1 METTAPAPSTQAPR
15 TGRIIGAS
23 LIGLLALGLLAA
35 GIAGIW
41 TRATSTEHGYIT
53 SGSHTYAADGRA
65 IVSGSIDADG
75 IPDWLVAKLRVA
87 ATSEDGR
94 PLFVGVGRRD
104 DVDRYLAG
112 VAHSTVEDVSFDPF
126 EVDYTSTA
134 GRAVPSRP
142 AEQTFWAE
150 SHVGTGKQTVAWKM
164 QNGNWRVVVMNAD
177 GSPHVAADASVGAS
191 IRGALAIAISAT
203 ALGALLAAVAAALL
217 IRADRRS

>member
-1 METTAPAPSTQAPR
+1 METTAPAPSTRAPR
-15 TGRIIGAS
+15 TGSLIGAS
-23 LIGLLALGLLAA
+23 LIGLLALMLLAA

-41 TRATSTEHGYIT
+41 TRAAHSDHGYIT

-87 ATSEDGR
+87 ATSEDGSA
-94 PLFVGVGRRD
+94 LFVGVGRRD

-112 VAHSTVEDVSFDPF
+112 VARSTVEDVSFDPF
-126 EVDYTSTA
+126 EVDYTSTR

-150 SHVGTGKQTVAWKM
+150 SHVGTGKQTVSWKM
-164 QNGNWRVVVMNAD
+164 RDGNWRVVVMNAD
-177 GSPHVAADASVGAS
+177 GSPNVAADASVGAS
-191 IRGALAIAISAT
+191 IRGALAIVISAT
-203 ALGALLAAVAAALL
+203 ALGALLAAVAAA
-217 IRADRRS
+217 IFVRSGRRA